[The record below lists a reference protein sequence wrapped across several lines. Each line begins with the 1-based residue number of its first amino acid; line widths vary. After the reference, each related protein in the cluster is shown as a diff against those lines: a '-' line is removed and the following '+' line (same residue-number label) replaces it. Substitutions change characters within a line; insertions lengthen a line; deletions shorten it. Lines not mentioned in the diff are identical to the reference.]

1 MSSRKTKFG
10 DKEIDKKEFYL
21 SGQAILLNS
30 VDLSKIVVSSKWKI
44 SDTKYKYFCGYLNND
59 IIQPLCVILPQMS
72 GYIKYFD
79 DGGKNMSF
87 VTDDKDIYEKYNEI
101 WEVIRKLLKLKF
113 TVSPIRDDEYI
124 IAKLKIFKNL
134 NITTLTNNVIL
145 EENTCYTCISAI
157 DIDSVLKI
165 DKKSFPQAYLEQCK
179 YKLKKRKRSR
189 YIDHLEII
197 DYDSENDSGSDS
209 IGYVEIKSKEE
220 IENIELFRQSSR
232 SFIKF

>member
-1 MSSRKTKFG
+1 MSSRKIKFG
-10 DKEIDKKEFYL
+10 DKEVDKKEFYL
-21 SGQAILLNS
+21 SKQAIFLNS

-59 IIQPLCVILPQMS
+59 AILSLCVILPQMR

-79 DGGKNMSF
+79 DGGKNISF
-87 VTDDKDIYEKYNEI
+87 VTDDKEVYKKYNEI
-101 WEVIRKLLKLKF
+101 WEVVRKLLKLKF
-113 TVSPIRDDEYI
+113 TVNPFRDDKYI
-124 IAKLKIFKNL
+124 IAKLKIFKNE
-134 NITTLTNNVIL
+134 NITTFTNNVIS
-145 EENTCYTCISAI
+145 EENTHYTCISAI

-165 DKKSFPQAYLEQCK
+165 DKKAFSQAYLEQCN

-197 DYDSENDSGSDS
+197 DYDSENDSDSDS

-220 IENIELFRQSSR
+220 IENLITS
-232 SFIKF
+232 